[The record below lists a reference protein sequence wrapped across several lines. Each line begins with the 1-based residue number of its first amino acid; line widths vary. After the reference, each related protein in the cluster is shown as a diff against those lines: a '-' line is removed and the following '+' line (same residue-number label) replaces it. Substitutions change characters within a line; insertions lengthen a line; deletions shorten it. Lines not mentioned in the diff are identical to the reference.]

1 MGENKRNCTPAAKRA
16 SLLAVMNHQ
25 NKAPSTLGKAKLAR
39 HVHSVKLGHSS
50 CDTPASVVALDPPS
64 AVFFSFCLLL
74 VFFSLFSH
82 PPPPPPLKSLS
93 LSVCVC
99 VCVCVGWGGGGG
111 GRKRWGGEGVHVAQ
125 GQKCHL
131 MVLSFIQ
138 NSIHFHSMYET
149 KMSSKFYQKCL
160 MSSL

>member
-82 PPPPPPLKSLS
+82 PPPPPPEVSLS
-93 LSVCVC
+93 ICVCVC
-99 VCVCVGWGGGGG
+99 VCVCRMGWGWGWKKTVGWRGCACGS
-111 GRKRWGGEGVHVAQ
+111 RSEMPLDGVE
-125 GQKCHL
+125 
-131 MVLSFIQ
+131 
-138 NSIHFHSMYET
+138 FHPKQHTFPQYV
-149 KMSSKFYQKCL
+149 
-160 MSSL
+160 